1 MWRPLDGFSLTALP
15 PPLLLLL
22 LLTCLGL
29 LTPVAAFGTNN
40 GKCERI
46 TSIEMCKKMRYN
58 ETKLPNIVGHTSQL
72 EASQGIEQFRPLVS
86 SGCSPL
92 LQFFL
97 CSVFAPMCTEQVN
110 EVLVIPACRSMCED
124 VKQNCE
130 PLLNNFGLVWPE
142 ILSCERLPVKSDM
155 SGDLCMQAPESGQID
170 MTVSV
175 GRAIGVTSPGRSTR
189 R

>member
-1 MWRPLDGFSLTALP
+1 MRRLLDGFSLTALL

-29 LTPVAAFGTNN
+29 PAPAAAFGTNN

-72 EASQGIEQFRPLVS
+72 EGSQGIEQFRPLVS
-86 SGCSPL
+86 AGRSPL

-110 EVLVIPACRSMCED
+110 EVLVIPA
-124 VKQNCE
+124 
-130 PLLNNFGLVWPE
+130 
-142 ILSCERLPVKSDM
+142 
-155 SGDLCMQAPESGQID
+155 
-170 MTVSV
+170 
-175 GRAIGVTSPGRSTR
+175 
-189 R
+189 